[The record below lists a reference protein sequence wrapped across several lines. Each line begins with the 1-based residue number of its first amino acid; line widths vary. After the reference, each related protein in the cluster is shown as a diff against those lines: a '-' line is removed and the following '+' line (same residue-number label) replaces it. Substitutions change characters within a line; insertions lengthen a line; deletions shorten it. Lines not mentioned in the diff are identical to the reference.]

1 MGQVNPVDKFI
12 EIALEWVGTKEEP
25 EGSNRGF
32 HIDLWNRACNV
43 PVGSFW
49 CATFL
54 SAVATRLK
62 FLTGTNWEL
71 GTSAD
76 CDQWLSRAK
85 KLGIVYQTPRKGD
98 IFVVMAKGSLHD
110 AVHIGIVGGFDGGEW
125 WSIEG
130 NSNLDGSR
138 NGTAVVKRPDLFKF
152 RTSSNLRFIR
162 WADTLD
168 ASKKPDWLVMMGE
181 DIVPGKIITSKVY
194 SPLRDL
200 LNALYGD
207 DVESRLG
214 FDLVPLWD
222 DKAIPCTPIIIDGRT
237 QVSVREFAVWQKLNV
252 VIPHQAGNIIHLT
265 RS

>member
-76 CDQWLSRAK
+76 CDQWFSRAK
-85 KLGIVYQTPRKGD
+85 KLGIVYQTPKRGD

-110 AVHIGIVGGFDGGEW
+110 AVHIGVVGGFDGGEW

-138 NGTAVVKRPDLFKF
+138 NGTAVVKRPDLFAF
-152 RTSSNLRFIR
+152 RNSANLRFIR

-168 ASKKPDWLVMMGE
+168 TNKKPDWLVMMGE
-181 DIVPGKIITSKVY
+181 DIIPGKMVNSKVY

-200 LNALYGD
+200 LNALYGSD
-207 DVESRLG
+207 TESRLD

-222 DKAIPCTPIIIDGRT
+222 DKAILCTPIIVEGRT

-252 VIPHQAGNIIHLT
+252 IIPHPAGNIIHLQ

>member
-1 MGQVNPVDKFI
+1 MGQVDPVEKFI

-49 CATFL
+49 CASFV
-54 SAVATRLK
+54 SSVASRLK

-76 CDQWLSRAK
+76 CDVWFARAR

-98 IFVVMAKGSLHD
+98 IFLVMAKGSLND

-138 NGTAVVKRPDLFKF
+138 LCH
-152 RTSSNLRFIR
+152 
-162 WADTLD
+162 
-168 ASKKPDWLVMMGE
+168 
-181 DIVPGKIITSKVY
+181 
-194 SPLRDL
+194 L
-200 LNALYGD
+200 LQPA
-207 DVESRLG
+207 
-214 FDLVPLWD
+214 
-222 DKAIPCTPIIIDGRT
+222 
-237 QVSVREFAVWQKLNV
+237 
-252 VIPHQAGNIIHLT
+252 
-265 RS
+265 

>member
-1 MGQVNPVDKFI
+1 MGQVDPVERFI
-12 EIALEWVGTKEEP
+12 EIAEEWVGTKEEP

-54 SAVATRLK
+54 SSVATRLK
-62 FLTGTNWEL
+62 FLTGVNWQL

-76 CDQWLSRAK
+76 CDVWFARAK

-98 IFVVMAKGSLHD
+98 IFVVMAKGSLTD
-110 AVHIGIVGGFDGGEW
+110 AVHIGIVGGFDKGEW

-138 NGTAVVKRPDLFKF
+138 NGTAVVKRPDLFAF
-152 RTSSNLRFIR
+152 RTSTNLRFIR
-162 WADTLD
+162 WAETIDID
-168 ASKKPDWLVMMGE
+168 KKLDWLVMMGE
-181 DIVPGKIITSKVY
+181 DIIPGKSINGRVY
-194 SPLRDL
+194 APLRDL
-200 LNALYGD
+200 LKGLYGAS
-207 DVESRLG
+207 VETRLD

-222 DKAIPCTPIIIDGRT
+222 DKAIPCTPIIVDGRS
-237 QVSVREFAVWQKLNV
+237 QVSVREFAVWQMLNV
-252 VIPHQAGNIIHLT
+252 VIPHQSGNVIHLQ

>member
-1 MGQVNPVDKFI
+1 MGQVYAVDKFI

-54 SAVATRLK
+54 SSVATRLK
-62 FLTGTNWEL
+62 FLTGTNWQL

-76 CDQWLSRAK
+76 CDVWLSRAK
-85 KLGIVYQTPRKGD
+85 KLGIVYQTPKKGD
-98 IFVVMAKGSLHD
+98 IFVVMAKGSLTD
-110 AVHIGIVGGFDGGEW
+110 AVHIGIVGGFDGGSW

-138 NGTAVVKRPDLFKF
+138 NGTAVVKRPDLCAF
-152 RTSSNLRFIR
+152 RKSANLRFIR
-162 WADTLD
+162 WSDTID
-168 ASKKPDWLVMMGE
+168 TEKKPDWLVMMGE
-181 DIVPGKIITSKVY
+181 DIIPGKMVNSRVY
-194 SPLRDL
+194 APLRDL
-200 LNALYGD
+200 LNALYGA
-207 DVESRLG
+207 DVETRLD

-222 DKAIPCTPIIIDGRT
+222 DKPIPCTPIIVEGRT
-237 QVSVREFAVWQKLNV
+237 QVSVREFAVWQTLNV
-252 VIPHQAGNIIHLT
+252 TVPHQAGNVIHLQ

>member
-1 MGQVNPVDKFI
+1 
-12 EIALEWVGTKEEP
+12 
-25 EGSNRGF
+25 
-32 HIDLWNRACNV
+32 
-43 PVGSFW
+43 
-49 CATFL
+49 
-54 SAVATRLK
+54 LK

-85 KLGIVYQTPRKGD
+85 KLGIVYQTPKKGD

-110 AVHIGIVGGFDGGEW
+110 AVHIGVVGGFDGGEW

-138 NGTAVVKRPDLFKF
+138 NGTAVVKRPDLFAF
-152 RTSSNLRFIR
+152 RNSANLRFIR

-168 ASKKPDWLVMMGE
+168 TIKKPDWLVMMGE
-181 DIVPGKIITSKVY
+181 DIIPGKMVNSKVY

-200 LNALYGD
+200 LNALYGSD
-207 DVESRLG
+207 TESRLG

-222 DKAIPCTPIIIDGRT
+222 DKAIPCTPIIVEGRT

-252 VIPHQAGNIIHLT
+252 IIPHPAGNIIHLQ

>member
-1 MGQVNPVDKFI
+1 MGQVDPVEKFI

-49 CATFL
+49 CASFV
-54 SAVATRLK
+54 SSVASRLK

-76 CDQWLSRAK
+76 CDVWFARAR
-85 KLGIVYQTPRKGD
+85 KLGIVYQTPKKGD
-98 IFVVMAKGSLHD
+98 IFLVMAKGSLTD

-138 NGTAVVKRPDLFKF
+138 NGTAVVKRPDLFAF
-152 RTSSNLRFIR
+152 RSSRNLRFIR
-162 WADTLD
+162 WAETIDTG
-168 ASKKPDWLVMMGE
+168 KKNDWLVMLGE
-181 DIVPGKIITSKVY
+181 DIIPGKLVSGKVY
-194 SPLRDL
+194 ASLREL
-200 LNALYGD
+200 LKGLYGAEVD
-207 DVESRLG
+207 ERLG

-222 DKAIPCTPIIIDGRT
+222 DKAIPCTPVIVDGRT

-252 VIPHQAGNIIHLT
+252 IMPHQTGNVIHLQ
-265 RS
+265 RA